1 VHPAP
6 SASSTYASTT
16 FLNWGGAK
24 KQDLAYFLSRICGM
38 GYAHLPVLAPTQ
50 DIPDRYK
57 ELKGNWQIY
66 EGFLSLGE
74 RRIERTVSRD
84 VLTDSCLLCS
94 EDKPDHCHRRLV
106 AEYFKEHWGDA
117 DIHHLG

>member
-66 EGFLSLGE
+66 ERDSSAWESGGSSGQ
-74 RRIERTVSRD
+74 SRGM
-84 VLTDSCLLCS
+84 C
-94 EDKPDHCHRRLV
+94 
-106 AEYFKEHWGDA
+106 
-117 DIHHLG
+117 